1 MKAGDCSTLGVWCL
15 CSWVCVC
22 VCEHLW
28 NAQCVSLCACV
39 SATEKWEAN
48 GGVEMRLCAV
58 LWDLG
63 ICVAVIINR
72 LAPSKITRD
81 WKLIHKV
88 GLQRPLHLL
97 ILCLSISP
105 SFSPNITEQLHHP
118 PPTHPQKNKIPS
130 NATKYSHTQTDGA
143 KQHWGEQL
151 DRYKSRWHGVQEWHK
166 VCVGSNEEVFV
177 CFLFSFVMFAP
188 VQCLSPS
195 LHCCTGSF
203 ELTGSEQRPR
213 SLVPRTSNKGLKAQ
227 KGLLIKYGWSQTY
240 GLRHFCRRCRGEHGN
255 TSFVCHDLFISSY
268 PGIFLYTA
276 GHWINIQVEFTING
290 GNWKYEQQ
298 TSLYFVNL

>member
-1 MKAGDCSTLGVWCL
+1 MC
-15 CSWVCVC
+15 
-22 VCEHLW
+22 
-28 NAQCVSLCACV
+28 
-39 SATEKWEAN
+39 
-48 GGVEMRLCAV
+48 LCAV

-63 ICVAVIINR
+63 ICVTVIINR
-72 LAPSKITRD
+72 LALSKITRD

-97 ILCLSISP
+97 ILCLSVILARHHWTATL
-105 SFSPNITEQLHHP
+105 FSPPPVHP
-118 PPTHPQKNKIPS
+118 PQNNKNSFKRNQVFS
-130 NATKYSHTQTDGA
+130 DTNKRA

-151 DRYKSRWHGVQEWHK
+151 DRYKSRWRRLQEWHK
-166 VCVGSNEEVFV
+166 VCVGSDEEVFV

-195 LHCCTGSF
+195 LHFCTGSS
-203 ELTGSEQRPR
+203 ELTGSERRPR

-240 GLRHFCRRCRGEHGN
+240 GLRHFCRRCRGEHGD

-276 GHWINIQVEFTING
+276 GHWINIQVVFTING